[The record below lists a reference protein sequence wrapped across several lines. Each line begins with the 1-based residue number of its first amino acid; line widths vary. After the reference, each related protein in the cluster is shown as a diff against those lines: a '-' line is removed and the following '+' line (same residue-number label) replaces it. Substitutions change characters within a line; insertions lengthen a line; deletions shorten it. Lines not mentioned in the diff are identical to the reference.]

1 MPKKPKFTRESLLQE
16 AYAIAEAQGIDEVS
30 SRSLAKS
37 LGCSIQPIYTH
48 FPTMAELRQET
59 FRYAC
64 RQFSREILACKA
76 DTDPFEWTTD
86 CVVDLAR
93 NRPNLFKLIF
103 LSGGFTS
110 RSLPETMRSLLENQR
125 LNSRIMEIYDLDVDR
140 CEDVLLRAE
149 LFLLGIGTMICSRH
163 LDFPDPEIHAIMR
176 RTVTDLVHGT
186 GKKQSVCIFA

>member
-1 MPKKPKFTRESLLQE
+1 MPKKPKFTRETLLQE
-16 AYAIAEAQGIDEVS
+16 AYSIAEAQGIDEVS
-30 SRSLAKS
+30 SRSRAKS

-48 FPTMAELRQET
+48 FPTMSELRQET

-64 RQFSREILACKA
+64 RQFSREILSCRA
-76 DTDPFEWTTD
+76 DADPSEWTTD

-93 NRPNLFKLIF
+93 NRPNLFKLVF

-110 RSLPETMRSLLENQR
+110 RSLPEAMRSLLENQR
-125 LNSRIMEIYDLDVDR
+125 VTSKIMEMYGLDEQT
-140 CEDVLLRAE
+140 CEDVILRSE

-163 LDFPDPEIHAIMR
+163 LEISNEEIHEIMR
-176 RTVTDLVHGT
+176 RTVLDLVQGA

>member
-16 AYAIAEAQGIDEVS
+16 AYAIAEEQGIDEVS

-37 LGCSIQPIYTH
+37 LGCSLQPIYTH

-76 DTDPFEWTTD
+76 DADPFQWTTD
-86 CVVDLAR
+86 CVIDLAR

-110 RSLPETMRSLLENQR
+110 RSLPETMRSMLENQR
-125 LNSRIMEIYDLDVDR
+125 LNSRVKDLYDLSDQG
-140 CEDVLLRAE
+140 CEDVLMRAE

-163 LDFPDPEIHAIMR
+163 MDCPNDEIHAMMD
-176 RTVTDLVHGT
+176 RTIRDLVHGA
-186 GKKQSVCIFA
+186 GKKQSVCVFA

>member
-1 MPKKPKFTRESLLQE
+1 MPKKPKFTREMLLTE
-16 AYAIAEAQGIDEVS
+16 AYSIAEHQGIGEVS

-64 RQFSREILACKA
+64 RQFTREILSCRS
-76 DTDPFEWTTD
+76 DVDPLVWTTQ

-110 RSLPETMRSLLENQR
+110 RSLPETMRDVLTSQKLTTR
-125 LNSRIMEIYDLDVDR
+125 VMELYDLDEKK
-140 CEDVLLRAE
+140 CEDVMLRSE
-149 LFLLGIGTMICSRH
+149 LFLLGIGTLICSNH
-163 LDFPDPEIHAIMR
+163 IEFSDEEIETMMN
-176 RTVTDLVHGT
+176 RTLADLVRGARS
-186 GKKQSVCIFA
+186 GNPLVPFS

>member
-16 AYAIAEAQGIDEVS
+16 AYAIAEEQGIDEVS

-76 DTDPFEWTTD
+76 DADPFQWTTD
-86 CVVDLAR
+86 CVIDLAR

-110 RSLPETMRSLLENQR
+110 RSLPETMRSMLENQR
-125 LNSRIMEIYDLDVDR
+125 LNSRIKDLYDLSDQG
-140 CEDVLLRAE
+140 CEDVLMRSE

-163 LDFPDPEIHAIMR
+163 MDFPNDEIHAMMD
-176 RTVTDLVHGT
+176 RTIRDLVHGA
-186 GKKQSVCIFA
+186 GKKQSVCVFA

>member
-16 AYAIAEAQGIDEVS
+16 AYTIAEAQGIDEVS

-76 DTDPFEWTTD
+76 DADPFQWTTD
-86 CVVDLAR
+86 CVIDLAR

-110 RSLPETMRSLLENQR
+110 RSLPETMRSMLENQR
-125 LNSRIMEIYDLDVDR
+125 LNSRVKDMYDLSDQG
-140 CEDVLLRAE
+140 CEDVLMRAE

-163 LDFPDPEIHAIMR
+163 LDFPNDEIHAMMD
-176 RTVTDLVHGT
+176 RTIHDLVHGA
-186 GKKQSVCIFA
+186 GKRQSVCIFA